1 MKYWRKQGTGRALCR
16 VKKERKKPDAITQPI
31 DGTNRQT
38 DKERQHIYFVRGL
51 QVSLYIKLFQTM
63 QNNAVQC
70 ATIIIAKLS
79 LVFK

>member
-51 QVSLYIKLFQTM
+51 QVSL
-63 QNNAVQC
+63 
-70 ATIIIAKLS
+70 
-79 LVFK
+79 